1 MTEEEGR
8 VSACLWSSGSKQK
21 QYRLKKGTLE
31 KKKDRVSKWLS
42 KDRKRQLN
50 ERKKSKIKQER
61 IEADNK
67 EKLAQLLFYYRQE
80 SAVWKR
86 QTMV

>member
-1 MTEEEGR
+1 MKE
-8 VSACLWSSGSKQK
+8 
-21 QYRLKKGTLE
+21 
-31 KKKDRVSKWLS
+31 
-42 KDRKRQLN
+42 
-50 ERKKSKIKQER
+50 KKSKIKQER
-61 IEADNK
+61 MEADK